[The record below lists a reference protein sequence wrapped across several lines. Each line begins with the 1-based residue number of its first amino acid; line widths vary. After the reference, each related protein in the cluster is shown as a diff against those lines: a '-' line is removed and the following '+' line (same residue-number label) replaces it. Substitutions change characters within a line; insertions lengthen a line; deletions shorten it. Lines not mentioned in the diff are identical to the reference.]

1 MSEREISVLLQEVL
15 ESLQKILAIMA
26 QDERYRHIVDKVF
39 RERLP
44 ILIVEPRQV
53 TERLDALHKTSMKI
67 LEEVQYTR
75 GQADI
80 IMKGQCPFCHEDL
93 ITYVKNSELRLR
105 CAKQKKED
113 CKKMAWIIGTVK
125 STTP

>member
-1 MSEREISVLLQEVL
+1 MSEREIAALLQEVL

-26 QDERYRHIVDKVF
+26 QDERYRHIVDRVF

-44 ILIVEPRQV
+44 ILIVEPGQV
-53 TERLDALHKTSMKI
+53 TEKLDALHETSMKI
-67 LEEVQYTR
+67 LEAVQYTR
-75 GQADI
+75 GQVDI

-93 ITYVKNSELRLR
+93 VTYVKNNELRLR
-105 CAKQKKED
+105 CAKQKKKD
-113 CKKMAWIIGTVK
+113 CKRTAWIIGTAK